1 MRVFR
6 PAVDPC
12 QRIVRRA
19 GASSLM
25 SKTRRAFI
33 MLGLAAALLPSAALP
48 DRERDSDRARRA
60 LERGEALALAE
71 ILTRVRSDLG
81 GEVVGVEFERRRER
95 WVYEFKVIDPAGR
108 LWEVYVDA
116 ATAAIL
122 KREGH

>member
-1 MRVFR
+1 
-6 PAVDPC
+6 
-12 QRIVRRA
+12 
-19 GASSLM
+19 M
-25 SKTRRAFI
+25 SKTRRAMIVF
-33 MLGLAAALLPSAALP
+33 GLATALLPSSALA
-48 DRERDSDRARRA
+48 DRERDYDRARRA
-60 LERGEALALAE
+60 VERGEALALAE

-81 GEVVGVEFERRRER
+81 GEVVGVEFERKRER

>member
-1 MRVFR
+1 
-6 PAVDPC
+6 
-12 QRIVRRA
+12 
-19 GASSLM
+19 M
-25 SKTRRAFI
+25 SKTRRAIFV
-33 MLGLAAALLPSAALP
+33 LGLATALLPPAALA

-60 LERGEALALAE
+60 VERGEALALVD
-71 ILTRVRSDLG
+71 ILMRVRPDLG
-81 GEVVGVEFERRRER
+81 GEVVGVEFERKRER